1 VTSGFAAAREWI
13 LRPDVEGGYS
23 NDPDDAGGETRWGI
37 SKRSY
42 PALDI
47 KNLTR
52 DEAAEIY
59 RRDYWQRCNCDELP
73 AGLALA
79 VFDGAVNQGPVVSI
93 RLLQLAIE
101 SLGWGRLTADGIVGP
116 NTLAGAR
123 ACWREDP
130 EVTLAEFLSY
140 RATRYAERA
149 REAPRQVKFLRGW
162 MRRLFSLEAA
172 CLRLVGA

>member
-1 VTSGFAAAREWI
+1 VTAPWAAAREWI
-13 LRPDVEGGYS
+13 LRADVEGGYA
-23 NDPDDAGGETRWGI
+23 NDPDDPGGETNHGI

-42 PALDI
+42 PGLDI
-47 KNLTR
+47 KNLTE

-59 RRDYWQRCNCDELP
+59 RRDYWEPCNCDELP

-79 VFDGAVNQGPVVSI
+79 VFDAAVNQGRSAAI
-93 RLLQLAIE
+93 RLLQRAIE

-130 EVTLAEFLSY
+130 LFTLAEYLSF
-140 RATRYAERA
+140 RADRYAQRA
-149 REAPRQVKFLRGW
+149 HEAPAQSKYRRGW
-162 MRRLFSLEAA
+162 LKRLFKLEAA
-172 CLRLVGA
+172 CLRIGTA